1 MWSAADLG
9 TFRSIEKPST
19 SSVKPMLGRPT
30 LDGLLEFVLAVA
42 QPVYRLGGWSVVR
55 VAF

>member
-1 MWSAADLG
+1 
-9 TFRSIEKPST
+9 
-19 SSVKPMLGRPT
+19 MLGRPT

-42 QPVYRLGGWSVVR
+42 QPVYRRGGWSVVR